1 MKRKACLYGVKL
13 LEISLKMYDFFTFTT
28 SLDKTSPFLPLARAD
43 TSDINII
50 LDDFISYEEE
60 NFIFYQLSPRPPS
73 HNLFDPPPSSR
84 G

>member
-1 MKRKACLYGVKL
+1 MRRKACLYGAKL

-28 SLDKTSPFLPLARAD
+28 SLDKTSPFLAVARAD

-50 LDDFISYEEE
+50 NYS
-60 NFIFYQLSPRPPS
+60 
-73 HNLFDPPPSSR
+73 